1 MTTRRLPTLLLL
13 SCLTLSSCD
22 KAGGGKADPA
32 KAGTAKP
39 AVAVEMAPV
48 ATATLSRQ
56 IVAVGSV
63 RSDESVTLSPEI
75 AGRIARIGFDEGR
88 PVTRGQVLFELD
100 DAVHRAQLA
109 QAHAD
114 HGLAQRNYQRG
125 LELFERKLISQQER
139 DTLSSAQD
147 AAAASLALA
156 QAQLAKTRITA
167 PFAGIAGLRQ
177 VSPGDYVNPGQ
188 ALVNLEAVSSVK
200 IDFRVPELAL
210 SQLSAGQPLDI
221 EFDAWPGERFRG
233 EVYAIEPRVA
243 DTTRSV
249 GLRARL
255 ANPEGRLRPG
265 LFARVRLQTG
275 VREQVVVIPE
285 QAVFPRGE
293 QQFVYAVSQGV
304 AREREIRLGQ
314 REPGRVEVAEG
325 LKPGETI
332 IISGLQKVSNGANV
346 VPAAGSAEKAQAS
359 ESRPPAA
366 PP

>member
-1 MTTRRLPTLLLL
+1 MITRRLPTLLLL
-13 SCLTLSSCD
+13 SCLSLCACD
-22 KAGGGKADPA
+22 KAEGGKSEPA
-32 KAGTAKP
+32 KAAASRP
-39 AVAVEMAPV
+39 AVAVEMAEV

-75 AGRIARIGFDEGR
+75 AGRIARVGFEEGR
-88 PVTRGQVLFELD
+88 PVSRGQVLFELD

-109 QAHAD
+109 QARAD
-114 HGLAQRNYQRG
+114 DGLARRNYQRG

-139 DTLSSAQD
+139 DTLASAQD
-147 AAAASLALA
+147 VAAASLALA
-156 QAQLAKTRITA
+156 EAQLAKTRIVA

-177 VSPGDYVNPGQ
+177 VSPGDYVNPGL

-210 SQLSAGQPLDI
+210 PQLSAGQPLDI

-293 QQFVYAVSQGV
+293 QQFVYVVGEGMAK
-304 AREREIRLGQ
+304 EREIKLGQ
-314 REPGRVEVAEG
+314 REPGRVEVTEG
-325 LKPGETI
+325 LKAGETI
-332 IISGLQKVSNGANV
+332 ITSGLQKVSNGAKV
-346 VPAAGSAEKAQAS
+346 VAAAAEQQPA
-359 ESRPPAA
+359 P
-366 PP
+366 